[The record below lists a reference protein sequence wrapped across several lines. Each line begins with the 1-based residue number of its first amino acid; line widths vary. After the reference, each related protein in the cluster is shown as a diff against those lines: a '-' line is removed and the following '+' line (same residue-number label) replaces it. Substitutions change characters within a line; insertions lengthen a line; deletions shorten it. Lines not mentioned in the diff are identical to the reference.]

1 MKAVPYE
8 VAWFQI
14 VVPALAALLGVLVGG
29 WITTRNQK
37 LERQHQRIREQL
49 SNFYSVLIGMHKQI
63 REKSQ
68 VRVKLRGIANQAYQN
83 ELKQAGDDP
92 GAKKRI
98 ADSSEPLYEK
108 LLEYDN
114 QQLTGEL
121 VPLYQSMLDHV
132 TKNMWLAEPSTLDHY
147 SALVE
152 YVELWNRGLK
162 QSLPTEV
169 MFEVRH
175 EENKLYP
182 FYADLDLQFK
192 RLRDELKK

>member
-1 MKAVPYE
+1 M
-8 VAWFQI
+8 
-14 VVPALAALLGVLVGG
+14 
-29 WITTRNQK
+29 
-37 LERQHQRIREQL
+37 
-49 SNFYSVLIGMHKQI
+49 
-63 REKSQ
+63 
-68 VRVKLRGIANQAYQN
+68 
-83 ELKQAGDDP
+83 KQAGDDP
-92 GAKKRI
+92 EAKKRI
-98 ADSSEPLYEK
+98 ADSSGPVYER

-162 QSLPTEV
+162 QSLPTEF
-169 MFEVRH
+169 MFEVKH
-175 EENKLYP
+175 EEKKLDP